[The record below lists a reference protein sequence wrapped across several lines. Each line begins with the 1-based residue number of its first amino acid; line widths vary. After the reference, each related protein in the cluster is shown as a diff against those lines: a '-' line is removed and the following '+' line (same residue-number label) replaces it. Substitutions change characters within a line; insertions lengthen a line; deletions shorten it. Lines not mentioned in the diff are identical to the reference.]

1 MLENGNSNT
10 GMYMPVAPAY
20 MGGYGNGGF
29 GGFGGD
35 WGWIILLLLCAN
47 GGWGFGGGF
56 GGFGGGLGIDFPW
69 LMNGQ
74 QMISNNTNNGFRD
87 AQLSDGI
94 NGIRASLG
102 DISTQLCGGFAGVNA
117 SINGA
122 QNALA
127 QQLYV
132 NQISD
137 LERSFAA
144 QTATAQGFNGVQ
156 SGICDLRYGS
166 ATNTRD
172 IIEAQTRGTQAV
184 LDKLCALELDGYRRE
199 ADNLRSEL
207 LYARG
212 QASQVDQTARILAG
226 QAAEIDGVYNR
237 LKNCPVGTYNVCNP
251 LTPSG
256 SCGCGGFVA

>member
-117 SINGA
+117 TINGA

-137 LERSFAA
+137 LERSYAA

-156 SGICDLRYGS
+156 SGLCDIRYGS

-172 IIEAQTRGTQAV
+172 IIESQTRGTQAM
-184 LDKLCALELDGYRRE
+184 LDKLCQLELDGYKRDN
-199 ADNLRSEL
+199 DNLRSEL